1 METRM
6 ANADVTSSAARA
18 HEMLDSTVDK
28 VQPAVNRMVDRAHET
43 IDRIAPAAATVQAA
57 MHQATDQ
64 SVRLAEAA
72 ANTIRAKPWAAIASA
87 AAIGYILGRIT
98 R

>member
-1 METRM
+1 MEARM

-18 HEMLDSTVDK
+18 HEMIDSTVEK
-28 VQPAVNRMVDRAHET
+28 VQPAMNRMVGKAHET
-43 IDRIAPAAATVQAA
+43 IDRIAPAAASMQAA

-72 ANTIRAKPWAAIASA
+72 ANTIRAKPWTALASA
-87 AAIGYILGRIT
+87 AAVGYILGRLM

>member
-1 METRM
+1 METTM
-6 ANADVTSSAARA
+6 TNAGIGSNTARA
-18 HEMLDSTVDK
+18 HEMIDNTADR
-28 VQPAVNRMVDRAHET
+28 VQPAVNRMVDKAHET
-43 IDRIAPAAATVQAA
+43 IDRIAPAAATMQAA

-87 AAIGYILGRIT
+87 AAVGYIIGRIT